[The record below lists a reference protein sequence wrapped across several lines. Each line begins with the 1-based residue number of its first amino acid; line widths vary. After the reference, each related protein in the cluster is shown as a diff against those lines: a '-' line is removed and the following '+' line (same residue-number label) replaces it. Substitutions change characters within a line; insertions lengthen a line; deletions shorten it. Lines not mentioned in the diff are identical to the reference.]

1 MSADEQ
7 DRGTHRQFLTVE
19 EAAHMLSVSRLRIR
33 EAVARGELTGR
44 TDNTGR
50 LRVDLPE
57 GPVKLTEGMPPPDA
71 VVDYLFDEIDE
82 LYDALAARDQNLDAM
97 KRVIERQDQTLDR
110 ALALLKKRDA
120 EVGTLSSLLAR
131 TLDSAERL
139 AEQGG
144 DAAAVEPLLARAIE
158 AAERMEAKLA
168 EREAQLAHRE
178 EALERVLNLAERG
191 LSAMEPGS
199 KTTLWQ
205 RLIGKRP
212 PKS

>member
-1 MSADEQ
+1 
-7 DRGTHRQFLTVE
+7 
-19 EAAHMLSVSRLRIR
+19 MLNVSRLRVR

-57 GPVKLTEGMPPPDA
+57 GRVNLTEGAPPADA

-82 LYDALAARDQNLDAM
+82 LYDTLAARDQNLDAM
-97 KRVIERQDQTLDR
+97 KGLIARQDQTLDR
-110 ALALLKKRDA
+110 ALALLEKRDA

-131 TLDSAERL
+131 ALDSAERL

-144 DAAAVEPLLARAIE
+144 DAAAVEPLLARAME

-178 EALERVLNLAERG
+178 EALERVLHLAERG

-205 RLIGKRP
+205 RLTGKRP